1 AYAFIGAGAV
11 VTSEVPDYAFMYGV
25 PAKLKGWV
33 SKAGS
38 RLYFEDSST
47 AFCDKT
53 GEKYEL
59 RDGAVFLVTSY
70 DEGCYSSWSTSSI
83 HKKRSCK

>member
-1 AYAFIGAGAV
+1 
-11 VTSEVPDYAFMYGV
+11 VTSEVPDYAFIYGV

-59 RDGAVFLVTSY
+59 RNGAVFLVTS
-70 DEGCYSSWSTSSI
+70 
-83 HKKRSCK
+83 